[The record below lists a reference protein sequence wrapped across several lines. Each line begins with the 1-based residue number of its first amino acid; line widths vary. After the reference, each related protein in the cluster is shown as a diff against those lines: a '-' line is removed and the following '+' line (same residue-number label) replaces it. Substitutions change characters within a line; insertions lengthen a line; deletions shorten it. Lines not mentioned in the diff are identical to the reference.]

1 MPSRRAV
8 KSDSDDVSEKVSM
21 QQSTF
26 LLLKDMIKQGQIRP
40 GEKLLEVQVA
50 KAFGISRSPAR
61 LALRALCD
69 AKIVSELDGR
79 GYQIVGR
86 PKPEHMGRVAKLQ
99 ELRISP
105 RRQWERVFEKVE
117 HEIRVRVL
125 FGSLRIIEAPLA
137 EHFHVSRTVARDVL
151 GRMQS
156 IGLVSKH
163 GGHWIAER
171 VSTDRIRH
179 LFEMRMILEPEAMR
193 LAARFISKDEL
204 ERAQATLRQILS
216 GTQIEIEAIGRAETE
231 LHIDLLNHCP
241 NREIVHA
248 LSRTHLLFVPSL
260 YLLDSDLIVPQK
272 TTETAFQ
279 EHKEIIEFLL
289 DDKLKRATAC
299 LREHLQAAMSRWLDR
314 FELLAKSRR
323 PDLPSYLTDHEKA
336 R

>member
-1 MPSRRAV
+1 MLKPGGARVVSRARRELGQHRQVIERPRAALL
-8 KSDSDDVSEKVSM
+8 DSPAARHA
-21 QQSTF
+21 
-26 LLLKDMIKQGQIRP
+26 LRKDPTLRGGPGQCLIDS

-99 ELRISP
+99 ELQISP

-193 LAARFISKDEL
+193 LAA
-204 ERAQATLRQILS
+204 
-216 GTQIEIEAIGRAETE
+216 
-231 LHIDLLNHCP
+231 P
-241 NREIVHA
+241 
-248 LSRTHLLFVPSL
+248 
-260 YLLDSDLIVPQK
+260 LI
-272 TTETAFQ
+272 
-279 EHKEIIEFLL
+279 
-289 DDKLKRATAC
+289 
-299 LREHLQAAMSRWLDR
+299 
-314 FELLAKSRR
+314 RR
-323 PDLPSYLTDHEKA
+323 PDRHH